1 MTETAETPQRTA
13 SAEQPLVTAVLLTAN
28 RPEMT
33 RRAIDSFWRQT
44 YSNKNLLML
53 NSGDTLSFPEFPL
66 HLCTS
71 SGKSVGELRNLANAA
86 GSGKIIAHWDSDD
99 LSHPNR
105 LAEQVALLQSSGR
118 ECVGY
123 REVLFWNTRGTDGSI
138 GHAWIYR
145 DAYDPQYAIGAS
157 LCYWRLA
164 WERRPFEHV
173 NKGEDNR
180 FRIGTKSLGVS
191 AIPCHDSRLQWDT
204 RKPIPQFPLVIE
216 EPRLICQIHAGSTT
230 QGTPPKEKKAE
241 WERAPQWD
249 AYCCERMKL

>member
-123 REVLFWNTRGTDGSI
+123 REVLFWNTRGTSDAG
-138 GHAWIYR
+138 GHLVTSTPGGEAWIYR
-145 DAYDPQYAIGAS
+145 NPYDPSYCVGAS
-157 LCYWRLA
+157 LCYWRSA

-173 NKGEDNR
+173 SAGEDTR
-180 FRIGTKSLGVS
+180 WLMGVKSLGFS
-191 AIPCHDSRLQWDT
+191 AFGHPEAVAQGFIDRDW
-204 RKPIPQFPLVIE
+204 RMV
-216 EPRLICQIHAGSTT
+216 CQIHAGSTT
-230 QGTPPKEKKAE
+230 QGTPPREKKAE
-241 WERAPQWD
+241 WERVPQWD
-249 AYCCERMKL
+249 SCCRERMKL